1 MCFILNDAPSVSFLL
16 SPINLISTMEQKLL
30 CLVWS
35 SISIAN
41 ALVYTD
47 LIFECVE
54 QNSTLPNLL
63 LFTIDCKLQFSD
75 GLKIIISNK
84 LTISVGNLIDLLFGC
99 HQHLNIHISCISG
112 DNAFTGVLG
121 PSLSSRW
128 QHCSTVLFLALV
140 WFGLIWV
147 FLQVKSFAPSSGK
160 RKKRRE
166 FQMVMDLHIELIS
179 ISNDLAVVL
188 NY

>member
-1 MCFILNDAPSVSFLL
+1 MLLPTQISF
-16 SPINLISTMEQKLL
+16 
-30 CLVWS
+30 
-35 SISIAN
+35 
-41 ALVYTD
+41 
-47 LIFECVE
+47 FECVE
-54 QNSTLPNLL
+54 QNSALPNLL

-75 GLKIIISNK
+75 GLKIIISNQ
-84 LTISVGNLIDLLFGC
+84 LISEAISVGNLIDLLFGC

-147 FLQVKSFAPSSGK
+147 FCKLKSISLSSGK
-160 RKKRRE
+160 KKKKR
-166 FQMVMDLHIELIS
+166 V
-179 ISNDLAVVL
+179 SNGHGPTYRTPI
-188 NY
+188 NF